1 MKERKARNKR
11 LGGGEKVG
19 KPVRLGITKA
29 PKKKSVEKLVSFFGA
44 FTEKCLIFIIK
55 EGRNEVQLV

>member
-19 KPVRLGITKA
+19 RPVRLGITKA
-29 PKKKSVEKLVSFFGA
+29 PKKKSVEKLISFFGA
-44 FTEKCLIFIIK
+44 FTEKCSIFIIK
-55 EGRNEVQLV
+55 EG